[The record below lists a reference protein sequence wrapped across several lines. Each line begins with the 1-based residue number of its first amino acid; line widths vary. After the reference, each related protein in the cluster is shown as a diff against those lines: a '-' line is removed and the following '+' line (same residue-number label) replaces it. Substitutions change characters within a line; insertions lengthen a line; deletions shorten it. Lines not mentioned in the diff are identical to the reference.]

1 MYAVT
6 FLVLMQI
13 LCLFTMKIKWKLVD
27 FEGSVELEAKQ
38 WVQLW
43 RIKGGAGDQRGL
55 EQKKRRR
62 WGGLG
67 EEEDKSAL
75 PLSQPDG
82 EKKSDEREGRRRR
95 RGRSKIAGETVSV
108 CARAKWGL
116 YKWKQ
121 MPGIMNLSGRR
132 WGWRW
137 WSTWLPGWLSLTLL
151 LPLSCLPHECK
162 REKQKETARISTE
175 WKK

>member
-1 MYAVT
+1 MSLYNENK
-6 FLVLMQI
+6 
-13 LCLFTMKIKWKLVD
+13 MKIGRLWGVCRAGSKAMGTTVEDKW
-27 FEGSVELEAKQ
+27 
-38 WVQLW
+38 
-43 RIKGGAGDQRGL
+43 GGAGDLRGL

-175 WKK
+175 RKK